1 MRRSLHLLVVLLSV
15 SCGGQDSA
23 GGDCGALDEGE
34 EQDHC
39 YKQAVLAMD
48 ATQLEEV
55 KTQSELI
62 GDDMIRQYAVSTW
75 VEEHANEISLEQ
87 GRVLCDLLE
96 GRDAS
101 YCLRRL
107 SSPHLQR

>member
-1 MRRSLHLLVVLLSV
+1 M
-15 SCGGQDSA
+15 
-23 GGDCGALDEGE
+23 DEGDE
-34 EQDHC
+34 RDHC
-39 YKQAVLAMD
+39 YKDEVLALD
-48 ATQLEEV
+48 ASQIDEV
-55 KTQSELI
+55 KSRSELI
-62 GDDMIRQYAVSTW
+62 QDEMIRQFAVSSW
-75 VEEHANEISLEQ
+75 VEAHANEISLDQ

>member
-1 MRRSLHLLVVLLSV
+1 ME
-15 SCGGQDSA
+15 A
-23 GGDCGALDEGE
+23 GE

-39 YKQAVLAMD
+39 YKEELLAMD
-48 ATQLEEV
+48 ASQIDEIQTKSQLI
-55 KTQSELI
+55 S
-62 GDDMIRQYAVSTW
+62 DDMIRQYAVSSW

-87 GRVLCDLLE
+87 GRVLCDILE